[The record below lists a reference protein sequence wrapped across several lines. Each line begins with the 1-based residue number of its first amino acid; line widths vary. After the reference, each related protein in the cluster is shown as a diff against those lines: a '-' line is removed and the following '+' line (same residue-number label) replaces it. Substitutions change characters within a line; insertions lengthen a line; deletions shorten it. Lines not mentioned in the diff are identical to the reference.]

1 MSQNFNWNVKRNV
14 QTVTPNKIIQTTAL
28 SPKEVIQAKGNRVG
42 MENILDSM
50 MVVLNELM
58 ALEEE
63 RADRITKMYEGMKD
77 GRKPESTTGV

>member
-1 MSQNFNWNVKRNV
+1 MPEFNWNVKRNV
-14 QTVTPNKIIQTTAL
+14 QTVTPNKIIQTVAM

-63 RADRITKMYEGMKD
+63 RAERITKMYEGIKNE
-77 GRKPESTTGV
+77 RRPEPPVGT